1 MNVPLPKTFFRLL
14 GYFLRDYRLPAILFV
29 TAALAA
35 GLWSPLNSYF
45 IKQLINALPHSM
57 SHHGGDLVLWGSLI
71 VLNFIVFD
79 NITWRVVGYLCYKYE
94 GQIKNTM
101 TKTLLNYV
109 LDSSHQF
116 FQDNLSG
123 RIASHI
129 TTFSENAGMIVSN
142 LSRDLFRGISLLLG
156 SLVASFTV
164 NVTFTVVI
172 GVWMLLFGF
181 LSVCMSQRFIRLS
194 DTQAKNESMVSGQLV
209 DIIANHGNVRL
220 FSRKGYELSRAERFF
235 GKLLKSFKA
244 QEGFAVFMLGVQGTL
259 IVAMIAVCVAVL
271 VHLYHAGLV
280 NAGDFALI
288 LGLTVNLA
296 HMMWYTMWQYDL
308 FNRAYGK
315 CKQSLSAIMQPHE
328 IVDKPDAVTMA
339 SFQGDITFD
348 KVDFWYKGSDP
359 LFQQLSLS
367 IKSGEKVGLVGF
379 SGSGKT
385 SFVHLILRLY
395 DITGGVI
402 SIGGRDIASVTQ
414 SSLREHI
421 AMIPQDP
428 SLFHRSLMDNIRYS
442 RPDASDEEVIEASK
456 QAHAHGFITQLPEG
470 YESLVGERGIK
481 LSGGQ
486 RQRVA
491 VARAILKNAPLLI
504 LDEATSQLDS
514 VTEHLIQESLWGLM
528 QGRTT
533 LIIAHRLST
542 LLQMD
547 RILVFDKGAIVE
559 DGTHKDLLKQGGL
572 YKTLWDAQVGGFLGD
587 AC

>member
-1 MNVPLPKTFFRLL
+1 MNAPLPKTFFRLL
-14 GYFLRDYRLPAILFV
+14 GYFLKGYRLPAILFV
-29 TAALAA
+29 VATFAA
-35 GLWSPLNSYF
+35 GLWSPFNSYF

-57 SHHGGDLVLWGSLI
+57 NHHGGGLVLWGSLI

-129 TTFSENAGMIVSN
+129 STFSENAGMIVSN
-142 LSRDLFRGISLLLG
+142 LSRDLFRGVSLLLG
-156 SLVASFTV
+156 SLVVSCTV
-164 NVTFTVVI
+164 NVTFTLVI
-172 GVWMLLFGF
+172 GVWMLLFGAF
-181 LSVCMSQRFIRLS
+181 SVWMSQRFIRLS
-194 DTQAKNESMVSGQLV
+194 DTLAKNESMVSGQLV

-220 FSRKGYELSRAERFF
+220 FSRKGYELSRSEGFF
-235 GKLLKSFKA
+235 EKLLKSFKA
-244 QEGFAVFMLGVQGTL
+244 QEGFAVFMLGVQGTM

-271 VHLYHAGLV
+271 IHLYHVGRV

-288 LGLTVNLA
+288 LGLAVNLA

-308 FNRAYGK
+308 FNRSYGK

-328 IVDKPDAVTMA
+328 IVDKPDAVTMTGL
-339 SFQGDITFD
+339 QGDISFD

-367 IKSGEKVGLVGF
+367 ITSGEKVGLVGF

-395 DITGGVI
+395 DVTGGVI
-402 SIGGRDIASVTQ
+402 SIGGQDISAVTQ

-442 RPDASDEEVIEASK
+442 RPDATDEEVIEASK
-456 QAHAHGFITQLPEG
+456 QAHAHEFITQLPEG

-547 RILVFDKGAIVE
+547 RILVFDKGSIVE
-559 DGTHKDLLKQGGL
+559 DGTHKELLKQGGL